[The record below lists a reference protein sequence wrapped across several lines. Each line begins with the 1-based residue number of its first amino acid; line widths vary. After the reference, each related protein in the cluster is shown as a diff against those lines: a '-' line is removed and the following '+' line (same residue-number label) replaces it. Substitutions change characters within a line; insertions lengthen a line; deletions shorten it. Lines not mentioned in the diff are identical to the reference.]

1 MRSHSRLPALATAAG
16 VASALLLSA
25 CSATPPASEGD
36 DEINIA
42 WFTPSATNTWLAA
55 DYKGILEAADE
66 SGASVD
72 RFDAN
77 FDATTQL
84 GQMQDALTLGKY
96 EILIVSPLNPAALV
110 PVAEKARAQGVL
122 VVSRLSTI
130 GTDIDSLDSSVE
142 GVITAGIR
150 LSDGGSYI
158 GQLIVKACEGID
170 PCRVAY
176 LPGDAAQ
183 AADQIRTQAVKEELA
198 KADNIELVAEQ
209 AGGFDSATGLA
220 VTQNILTA
228 NAQLDVIAAASSQP
242 IAGALQA
249 VEQAGRTGEIALV
262 SSGGT
267 VEDLEGV
274 RSGTIF
280 GTVVSLPITE
290 GRIGTE
296 LGIKAAQGV
305 TVKTSVVTFALTAFD
320 SPMVTKETLDSPEGA
335 DFEGEWT
342 AG

>member
-1 MRSHSRLPALATAAG
+1 MRSHSRLPALVTG
-16 VASALLLSA
+16 VVASALLLSA
-25 CSATPPASEGD
+25 CSTTPPAPAED
-36 DEINIA
+36 DAIDIA

-55 DYKGILEAADE
+55 DYKGIVEAADAA
-66 SGASVD
+66 GAKVD
-72 RFDAN
+72 RFDAT

-96 EILIVSPLNPAALV
+96 EIFVVSPLNPAALV
-110 PVAEKARAQGVL
+110 PIAEKARAEGVQ
-122 VVSRLSTI
+122 VVSLLSTI

-150 LSDGGSYI
+150 LSDAGSYI
-158 GQLIVKACEGID
+158 GQLMVKACEGID

-183 AADQIRTQAVKEELA
+183 AADQVRTQAVKAELA

-209 AGGFDSATGLA
+209 AGGYDSATGLA
-220 VTQNILTA
+220 VTQNVLTA
-228 NAQLDVIAAASSQP
+228 NPQLDVIAAASSQP
-242 IAGALQA
+242 MAGALQA
-249 VEQAGRTGEIALV
+249 VEQAGRAGDIALV

-274 RSGTIF
+274 RSGAFF

-296 LGIKAAQGV
+296 LAIKAHRGE
-305 TVKTSVVTFALTAFD
+305 TVETSIDTFSLTPFD
-320 SPMVTKETLDSPEGA
+320 SPMVTKADLDSPAGA
-335 DFEGEWT
+335 DFTGEWT